1 MALIDRIEDLI
12 KSEIN
17 AFLDKA
23 EDPQKMTAQ
32 IESELQDA
40 LAECRATAAQ
50 IIAEQKGLS
59 RQHDDLTKG
68 IARWQQQAEL
78 AVSKERDDLAK
89 AALIE
94 KQKLVDAQQENQK
107 QAAQLEEALQKL
119 NEDAARLSSKITEI
133 KAKQQQFYR
142 AQNSAVARLKV
153 RSTLNSEEVQNVCAR
168 FSQLEQKVERI
179 EAQVESYDLGKN
191 DVYQEFK
198 QMEQNEKLSEE
209 LAALKQK
216 VSGKQDANVA
226 SNSQA

>member
-40 LAECRATAAQ
+40 LAECRSTAAQ

-59 RQHDDLTKG
+59 RQHEDLAKG
-68 IARWQQQAEL
+68 IERWQQQAEL
-78 AVSKERDDLAK
+78 AVSKGRDDLAK
-89 AALIE
+89 SALIE
-94 KQKLVDAQQENQK
+94 KQKLVDAQEDNQK
-107 QAAQLEEALQKL
+107 QAAQLEDALQKL
-119 NEDAARLSSKITEI
+119 NEDAARLSNKIAEVKT
-133 KAKQQQFYR
+133 KQQQFYR

-179 EAQVESYDLGKN
+179 EAQVESYDIGKN

-198 QMEQNEKLSEE
+198 KMEQDEKLSEE

-216 VSGKQDANVA
+216 VTDKQA
-226 SNSQA
+226 SETSTSAQ

>member
-40 LAECRATAAQ
+40 LAECRSTAAQ

-59 RQHDDLTKG
+59 RQHEDLAKG
-68 IARWQQQAEL
+68 IERWQQQAEL
-78 AVSKERDDLAK
+78 AVSKGRDDLAK
-89 AALIE
+89 SALIE
-94 KQKLVDAQQENQK
+94 KQKLVDAQEDNQK
-107 QAAQLEEALQKL
+107 QAVQLEDALHKL
-119 NEDAARLSSKITEI
+119 NEDAARLSNKIAEVKT
-133 KAKQQQFYR
+133 KQQQFYR

-179 EAQVESYDLGKN
+179 EAQVESYDIGKN

-198 QMEQNEKLSEE
+198 QMEQDEKLSEE

-216 VSGKQDANVA
+216 VTGKQA
-226 SNSQA
+226 SETSTSAQ

>member
-40 LAECRATAAQ
+40 LAECRSTAAQ

-59 RQHDDLTKG
+59 RQHEDLAKG
-68 IARWQQQAEL
+68 IERWQQQAEL
-78 AVSKERDDLAK
+78 AVNKGRDDLAK
-89 AALIE
+89 AALFE
-94 KQKLVDAQQENQK
+94 KQKLVDAQEENQK
-107 QAAQLEEALQKL
+107 QAAQLEDALQKL
-119 NEDAARLSSKITEI
+119 NEDAARLSNKIAEV
-133 KAKQQQFYR
+133 KVKQQQFYR

-198 QMEQNEKLSEE
+198 QMEQDEKLSEE

-216 VSGKQDANVA
+216 MSGKQA
-226 SNSQA
+226 SEASASAQ

>member
-40 LAECRATAAQ
+40 LAECRSTAAQ

-59 RQHDDLTKG
+59 RQHDDLANG
-68 IARWQQQAEL
+68 IKRWQQQAEL
-78 AVSKERDDLAK
+78 AVSKDRDDLAK

-94 KQKLVDAQQENQK
+94 KQKLVDAQEENQK
-107 QAAQLEEALQKL
+107 QVVQLEDALQKL
-119 NEDAARLSSKITEI
+119 NEDAARLSNKIAEV

-179 EAQVESYDLGKN
+179 EAQVESYDIGKN

-198 QMEQNEKLSEE
+198 QMEQDEKLSEE

-216 VSGKQDANVA
+216 VSGKQTVEQSTSA
-226 SNSQA
+226 Q

>member
-40 LAECRATAAQ
+40 LAECRSTAAQ

-59 RQHDDLTKG
+59 RQNDDFVKG
-68 IARWQQQAEL
+68 IERWQQQAEL
-78 AVSKERDDLAK
+78 AVSKGRDDLAK
-89 AALIE
+89 SALIE
-94 KQKLVDAQQENQK
+94 KQKLVDAQEENQK
-107 QAAQLEEALQKL
+107 QAAQLEDALQKL
-119 NEDAARLSSKITEI
+119 NEDAARLSNKITEV
-133 KAKQQQFYR
+133 KAKQQQFFR

-179 EAQVESYDLGKN
+179 EAQVESYDIGKN

-198 QMEQNEKLSEE
+198 QMEQDEKLSEE

-216 VSGKQDANVA
+216 VSGKQA
-226 SNSQA
+226 SEASTSAQ

>member
-40 LAECRATAAQ
+40 LAECRSTAAQ

-59 RQHDDLTKG
+59 RQHEDLAKG
-68 IARWQQQAEL
+68 IERWQQQAEL
-78 AVSKERDDLAK
+78 AVSKGRDDLAK
-89 AALIE
+89 SALIE
-94 KQKLVDAQQENQK
+94 KQKLVDAQEDNQK
-107 QAAQLEEALQKL
+107 QAAQLEDALQKL
-119 NEDAARLSSKITEI
+119 NEDAARLSNKIAEVKT
-133 KAKQQQFYR
+133 KQQQFYR

-179 EAQVESYDLGKN
+179 EAQVESYDIGKN

-198 QMEQNEKLSEE
+198 QMEQDEKLSEE

-216 VSGKQDANVA
+216 VTGKQA
-226 SNSQA
+226 SETSTSAQ

>member
-40 LAECRATAAQ
+40 LAECRSTAAQ

-59 RQHDDLTKG
+59 RQHEDLAKG
-68 IARWQQQAEL
+68 IERWQQQAEL
-78 AVSKERDDLAK
+78 AVSKGRDDLAK
-89 AALIE
+89 SALIE
-94 KQKLVDAQQENQK
+94 KQKLVDAQEDNQK
-107 QAAQLEEALQKL
+107 QAVQLEDALRKL
-119 NEDAARLSSKITEI
+119 NEDAARLSNKIAEVKT
-133 KAKQQQFYR
+133 KQQQFYR

-179 EAQVESYDLGKN
+179 EAQVESYDIGKN

-198 QMEQNEKLSEE
+198 KMEQDEKLSEE

-216 VSGKQDANVA
+216 VTGKQA
-226 SNSQA
+226 SETSTSAQ

>member
-40 LAECRATAAQ
+40 LAECRSTAAQ
-50 IIAEQKGLS
+50 IIAEQKSLS
-59 RQHDDLTKG
+59 RQHEDLAKG
-68 IARWQQQAEL
+68 IERWQQQAEL
-78 AVSKERDDLAK
+78 AVSKGRDDLAK

-94 KQKLVDAQQENQK
+94 KQKLVDTQEENQK
-107 QAAQLEEALQKL
+107 QAAQLEDALHKL
-119 NEDAARLSSKITEI
+119 NEDAARLSNKIAEV
-133 KAKQQQFYR
+133 KAKQHQFYR

-179 EAQVESYDLGKN
+179 EAQVESYDIGKN

-198 QMEQNEKLSEE
+198 QMEQDEKLSEE

-216 VSGKQDANVA
+216 MSGKQTVEQSTSA
-226 SNSQA
+226 Q

>member
-40 LAECRATAAQ
+40 LAECRSTAAQ
-50 IIAEQKGLS
+50 IIAELKGLS

-68 IARWQQQAEL
+68 IERWQQQAEL

-94 KQKLVDAQQENQK
+94 KQKLVDAQEENQK
-107 QAAQLEEALQKL
+107 QAAKLEDALQKL
-119 NEDAARLSSKITEI
+119 NEDAARLSNKIAEV

-198 QMEQNEKLSEE
+198 QMEQDEKLSEE

-216 VSGKQDANVA
+216 VSGKQAVEQSTTA
-226 SNSQA
+226 Q

>member
-40 LAECRATAAQ
+40 LAECRSTAAQ

-59 RQHDDLTKG
+59 RQHEDLAKG
-68 IARWQQQAEL
+68 IERWQQQAEL
-78 AVSKERDDLAK
+78 AVSKGRDDLAK

-94 KQKLVDAQQENQK
+94 KQKLVDAQEENQK
-107 QAAQLEEALQKL
+107 QAAQLEDALQKL
-119 NEDAARLSSKITEI
+119 NEDAARLSNKIAEV
-133 KAKQQQFYR
+133 KVKQQQFYR

-179 EAQVESYDLGKN
+179 EAQVESYDIGKN

-198 QMEQNEKLSEE
+198 QMEQDEKLSEE

-216 VSGKQDANVA
+216 MSGKQA
-226 SNSQA
+226 SEASASAQ

>member
-40 LAECRATAAQ
+40 LAECRSTAAQ

-59 RQHDDLTKG
+59 RQHEDLAKG
-68 IARWQQQAEL
+68 IERWQQQAEL
-78 AVSKERDDLAK
+78 AVSKGRDDLAK
-89 AALIE
+89 SALIE
-94 KQKLVDAQQENQK
+94 KQKLVDAQEDNQK
-107 QAAQLEEALQKL
+107 QAVQLEDALRKL
-119 NEDAARLSSKITEI
+119 NEDAARLSNKIAEVKT
-133 KAKQQQFYR
+133 KQQQFYR

-179 EAQVESYDLGKN
+179 EAQVESYDIGKN

-198 QMEQNEKLSEE
+198 QMEQDEKLSEE

-216 VSGKQDANVA
+216 VTGKQA
-226 SNSQA
+226 SETSTSAQ

>member
-40 LAECRATAAQ
+40 LAECRSTAAQ

-59 RQHDDLTKG
+59 RQHDDQVKG
-68 IARWQQQAEL
+68 IERWQQQAEL
-78 AVSKERDDLAK
+78 AVSKGRDDLAK

-94 KQKLVDAQQENQK
+94 KQKLVDAQEENQK
-107 QAAQLEEALQKL
+107 QAAQLEDALQKL
-119 NEDAARLSSKITEI
+119 NEDAARLSNKITEV
-133 KAKQQQFYR
+133 KVKQQQFYR

-179 EAQVESYDLGKN
+179 EAQVESYDIGKN

-198 QMEQNEKLSEE
+198 QMEQDEKLSEE
-209 LAALKQK
+209 LASLKQK
-216 VSGKQDANVA
+216 MSGKQA
-226 SNSQA
+226 SEASASAQ

>member
-40 LAECRATAAQ
+40 LAECRSTAAQ

-59 RQHDDLTKG
+59 RQHDDFVKG
-68 IARWQQQAEL
+68 IERWHQQAEL
-78 AVSKERDDLAK
+78 AVSKGRDDLAK

-94 KQKLVDAQQENQK
+94 KQKLVDAQGENQK
-107 QAAQLEEALQKL
+107 QAAQLEDALQKL
-119 NEDAARLSSKITEI
+119 NEDAARLSNKIAEV
-133 KAKQQQFYR
+133 KVKQQQFYR

-179 EAQVESYDLGKN
+179 EAQVESYDIGKN

-198 QMEQNEKLSEE
+198 QMEQGEKLNEE

-216 VSGKQDANVA
+216 MSGKQA
-226 SNSQA
+226 SEVSTSA

>member
-40 LAECRATAAQ
+40 LAECRSTAAQ

-59 RQHDDLTKG
+59 RQHEDLAKG
-68 IARWQQQAEL
+68 IERWQQQAEL
-78 AVSKERDDLAK
+78 AVSKGRDDLAK

-94 KQKLVDAQQENQK
+94 KQKLVDAQEENQK
-107 QAAQLEEALQKL
+107 QAAPLEDALQKL
-119 NEDAARLSSKITEI
+119 NEDAVRLSNKIAEV
-133 KAKQQQFYR
+133 KVKQQQFYR

-179 EAQVESYDLGKN
+179 EAQVESYDIGKN

-198 QMEQNEKLSEE
+198 QMEQDEKLSEA

-216 VSGKQDANVA
+216 MSGKQA
-226 SNSQA
+226 SEASASAQ

>member
-1 MALIDRIEDLI
+1 MALIERIEDLI

-40 LAECRATAAQ
+40 LAECRSTAAQ

-59 RQHDDLTKG
+59 RQHEDLAKG
-68 IARWQQQAEL
+68 IERWQQQAEL
-78 AVSKERDDLAK
+78 AVSKGRDDLAK

-94 KQKLVDAQQENQK
+94 KQKLVDAQEENQK
-107 QAAQLEEALQKL
+107 QAAQLEDALQKL
-119 NEDAARLSSKITEI
+119 NEDAARLSNKIAEV
-133 KAKQQQFYR
+133 KVKQQQFYR

-198 QMEQNEKLSEE
+198 QMEQDEKLSEE

-216 VSGKQDANVA
+216 MSGKQA
-226 SNSQA
+226 SEASTSAQ